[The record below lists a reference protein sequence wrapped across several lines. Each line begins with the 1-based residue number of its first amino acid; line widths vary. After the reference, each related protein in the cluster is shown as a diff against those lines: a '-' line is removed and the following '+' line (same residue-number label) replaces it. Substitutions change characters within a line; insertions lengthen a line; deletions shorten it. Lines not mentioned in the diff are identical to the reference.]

1 MVTFLLERGVMH
13 CRVCSAEGL
22 LELIL
27 DLGHQPWGNNF
38 LTKEQLGR
46 EAKYPLRLVWCSKC
60 KTSQL
65 DHTVSKE
72 IMFSNHTY
80 LSGTTQT
87 LKNHFDVLSKRV
99 KKEYFSQ
106 TDNPKILDI
115 GSNDGTQLSYYRE
128 LNFEVLGIESSKNLV
143 QLALQNGI
151 KTVHNYFDLNFA
163 LSLDCKFDLINASG
177 VFFHLEDLHSA
188 CEAIKIL
195 LDKNGIFLVQFIY
208 MQEMQKNSS
217 FDQIYHE
224 HLLYYNLETINY
236 LLNIYNLELFD
247 AFLSPIHGG
256 SVIGF
261 VGHKNT
267 KPISNNLKTMIKQEK
282 DLRSNEISTY
292 LQFAQS
298 ISGIKNK
305 TTEWVSKLMNN
316 EKKIMGLGA
325 PVKGNTLL
333 NYFGFDSKILS
344 GLLERNTSR
353 RGLYAP
359 GSHIPIIIEDELDY
373 FPDAYLV
380 LAWNFK
386 TEILERHKKEVQMG
400 TDFFF
405 PIDPK

>member
-1 MVTFLLERGVMH
+1 
-13 CRVCSAEGL
+13 VCSTEGL
-22 LELIL
+22 LELVL

-38 LTKEQLGR
+38 LTKEQLGH

-65 DHTVSKE
+65 DHTVSKK

-87 LKNHFDVLSKRV
+87 LKNHFEVLAKRV

-106 TDNPKILDI
+106 IDNPKILDI
-115 GSNDGTQLSYYRE
+115 GSNDGTQLSYYRD
-128 LNFEVLGIESSKNLV
+128 LNFEVLGVESSNNLV
-143 QLALQNGI
+143 QIALENGI

-163 LSLDCKFDLINASG
+163 LSLDYKFDLINASG

-236 LLNIYNLELFD
+236 LLNIYDLELFD

-282 DLRSNEISTY
+282 NLKSNEISTY

>member
-1 MVTFLLERGVMH
+1 MH
-13 CRVCSAEGL
+13 CRVCSTAGF
-22 LELIL
+22 LELVL

-38 LTKEQLGR
+38 LTKEQLGH

-99 KKEYFSQ
+99 KKEHFSQ

-115 GSNDGTQLSYYRE
+115 GSNDGTQLSYYKN
-128 LNFEVLGIESSKNLV
+128 LNFEVLGVESSNNLV
-143 QLALQNGI
+143 QIALENGI
-151 KTVHNYFDLNFA
+151 KTTHNYFDLNFA
-163 LSLDCKFDLINASG
+163 LSLDYKFDLINASG

-236 LLNIYNLELFD
+236 LLNIYDLELFD

-282 DLRSNEISTY
+282 DLKSNEISTY

>member
-1 MVTFLLERGVMH
+1 
-13 CRVCSAEGL
+13 
-22 LELIL
+22 
-27 DLGHQPWGNNF
+27 
-38 LTKEQLGR
+38 
-46 EAKYPLRLVWCSKC
+46 
-60 KTSQL
+60 
-65 DHTVSKE
+65 
-72 IMFSNHTY
+72 
-80 LSGTTQT
+80 
-87 LKNHFDVLSKRV
+87 
-99 KKEYFSQ
+99 
-106 TDNPKILDI
+106 
-115 GSNDGTQLSYYRE
+115 
-128 LNFEVLGIESSKNLV
+128 
-143 QLALQNGI
+143 
-151 KTVHNYFDLNFA
+151 
-163 LSLDCKFDLINASG
+163 
-177 VFFHLEDLHSA
+177 
-188 CEAIKIL
+188 
-195 LDKNGIFLVQFIY
+195 
-208 MQEMQKNSS
+208 
-217 FDQIYHE
+217 
-224 HLLYYNLETINY
+224 
-236 LLNIYNLELFD
+236 
-247 AFLSPIHGG
+247 
-256 SVIGF
+256 
-261 VGHKNT
+261 
-267 KPISNNLKTMIKQEK
+267 MIKQEK
-282 DLRSNEISTY
+282 NLKSNEISTY

>member
-1 MVTFLLERGVMH
+1 MN
-13 CRVCSAEGL
+13 CRVCSTEGL
-22 LELIL
+22 LELVL

-38 LTKEQLGR
+38 LTKEQLGH

-65 DHTVSKE
+65 DHTVSKK

-87 LKNHFDVLSKRV
+87 LKNHFEVLAKRV

-106 TDNPKILDI
+106 IDNPKILDI
-115 GSNDGTQLSYYRE
+115 GSNDGTQLSYYRD
-128 LNFEVLGIESSKNLV
+128 LNFEVLGVESSNNLV
-143 QLALQNGI
+143 QIALENGI

-163 LSLDCKFDLINASG
+163 LSLDYKFDLINASG

-236 LLNIYNLELFD
+236 LLNIYDLELFD

-282 DLRSNEISTY
+282 NLKSNEISTY

>member
-1 MVTFLLERGVMH
+1 MN
-13 CRVCSAEGL
+13 CRVCSTEGL
-22 LELIL
+22 LELVL

-38 LTKEQLGR
+38 LTKEQLGH

-65 DHTVSKE
+65 DHTVSKK

-87 LKNHFDVLSKRV
+87 LKNHFEVLAKRV

-106 TDNPKILDI
+106 IDNPKILDI
-115 GSNDGTQLSYYRE
+115 GSNDGTQLSYYRD
-128 LNFEVLGIESSKNLV
+128 LNFEVLGVESSNNLV
-143 QLALQNGI
+143 QIALENGI

-163 LSLDCKFDLINASG
+163 LSLDYKFDLINASG

-236 LLNIYNLELFD
+236 LLNIYDLELFD

-282 DLRSNEISTY
+282 NLKSNEISTY

-386 TEILERHKKEVQMG
+386 AEILERHKKEVQMG